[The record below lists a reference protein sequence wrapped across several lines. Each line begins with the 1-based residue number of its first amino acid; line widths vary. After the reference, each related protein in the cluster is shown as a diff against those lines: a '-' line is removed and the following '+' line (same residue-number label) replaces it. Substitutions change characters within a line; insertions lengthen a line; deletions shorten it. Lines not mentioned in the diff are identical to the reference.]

1 MTLKRFLMKIFK
13 ITLVGLDEQIVPK
26 WVTQRFVNN
35 EINLVVY
42 ECKTREDLA
51 KYGGDTDVV
60 WLF

>member
-1 MTLKRFLMKIFK
+1 MKIFK